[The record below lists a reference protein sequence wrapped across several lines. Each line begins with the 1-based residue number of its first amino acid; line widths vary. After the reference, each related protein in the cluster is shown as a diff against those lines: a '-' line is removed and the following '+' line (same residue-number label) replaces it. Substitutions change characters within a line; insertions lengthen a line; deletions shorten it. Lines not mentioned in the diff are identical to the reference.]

1 VSASVK
7 DPVWKYKWVQ
17 ENEPEIFNRIYKWL
31 DVKDYLIARAT
42 GRCTMTADSA
52 FATFLTTKKSSHRKW
67 SSSLLSMY
75 GVQPSH
81 MPDIVGSTDIIGE
94 LMEGPAADLGLP
106 PGIPIFGGGGDAS
119 MISVGA
125 GATKTGDAYVYTGTS
140 GWVSLIVD
148 KPKVDM
154 FRRIAAITGAQDD
167 RYIFFAEQETA
178 GKCLEWVRDH
188 LALDEI
194 DLYLGNQKVTGNPDS
209 EFENL
214 YAFLIE
220 TVRKV
225 PAGAGGVL
233 FTPWLH
239 GNRAP
244 FDDPEARGI
253 FFNLSLNTGKR
264 AMIRAVVEGII
275 YHQKWLLESIEHSY
289 PVKGPLGFVGG
300 GALSPFLAQLLA
312 DILEKPINR
321 MADPR
326 HAGAAGAAI
335 TMGVGLGLI
344 SDFTMASKYLDVAD
358 VFFPDLRDRDTY
370 RKNYRVF
377 QKLYGANKKNFKM
390 LNARTK

>member
-1 VSASVK
+1 
-7 DPVWKYKWVQ
+7 
-17 ENEPEIFNRIYKWL
+17 
-31 DVKDYLIARAT
+31 
-42 GRCTMTADSA
+42 M
-52 FATFLTTKKSSHRKW
+52 
-67 SSSLLSMY
+67 
-75 GVQPSH
+75 
-81 MPDIVGSTDIIGE
+81 GSTAAE
-94 LMEGPAADLGLP
+94 LGHT

-140 GWVSLIVD
+140 GWVSLIVE

-194 DLYLGNQKVTGNPDS
+194 DLYLGNPKVIGNPDS

-220 TVRKV
+220 TVRMV
-225 PAGAGGVL
+225 PAGAGGVI

-253 FFNLSLNTGKR
+253 FFNLSLSTGKR

-275 YHQKWLLESIEHSY
+275 YHQKWLLESIERSF
-289 PVKGPLGFVGG
+289 PVEGPLGFVGG

-344 SDFTMASKYLDVAD
+344 SDFTMASKYLDAAD
-358 VFFPDLRDRDTY
+358 VFIPDLRDRDTY

-377 QKLYGANKKNFKM
+377 QKLYGANKKNFM
-390 LNARTK
+390 MINARTN